1 MSQPE
6 RKVPRELGSA
16 QRPAE
21 GETVCGD
28 AFLILEE
35 EERVTLALADGL
47 GHGTEAAKAAQV
59 FLEEVRRHAALP
71 LEQIMQEAHQALRPT
86 RGAAAAIL
94 RIDRD
99 PRAPRKPL
107 EAQFAGVGNIALAT
121 ATQTPAAPISLAGT
135 LGARLRRVTTFR
147 FPLALGDLL
156 VLHSDGIRSHFDARE
171 LGQRSAQALAE
182 ELLRRYGRLEDDAT
196 CLVVRV

>member
-1 MSQPE
+1 MNQPA
-6 RKVPRELGSA
+6 RKVPKELGSA

-28 AFLILEE
+28 ALLILDEP
-35 EERVTLALADGL
+35 ERITLALADGL
-47 GHGTEAAKAAQV
+47 GHGEHAAHAAQV
-59 FLEEVRRHAALP
+59 FCEEVRQHVALP
-71 LEQIMQEAHQALRPT
+71 LEEILQRAHQALRPT

-94 RIDRD
+94 RIH
-99 PRAPRKPL
+99 RASL
-107 EAQFAGVGNIALAT
+107 EAEFAGIGNIALTA

-156 VLHSDGIRSHFDARE
+156 VLYSDGILSHFDARE
-171 LGQRSAQALAE
+171 LGPRSAQVLAE
-182 ELLRRYGRLEDDAT
+182 ELLLRHGRLDDDAT